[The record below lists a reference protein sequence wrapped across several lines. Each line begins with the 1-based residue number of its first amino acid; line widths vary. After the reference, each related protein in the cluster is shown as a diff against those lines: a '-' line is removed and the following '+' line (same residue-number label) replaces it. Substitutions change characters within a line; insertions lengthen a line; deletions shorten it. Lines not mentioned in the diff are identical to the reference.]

1 MGTVARDLQLE
12 EERRRRRRRT
22 SDFGYLGI
30 VLVVLL
36 VWAAPVLWTLVTSFK
51 VRTDIFTIPPT
62 ILFVPTLESYIYAFT
77 TRPVLAY
84 LRDSFI
90 IASAATAIALSFAIP
105 GAYAYARLK
114 FRFRNQLSFYLLFM
128 QMIPYLGLILPFFVI
143 LTRLKWTDTY
153 QGLVLVNLAVV
164 IPTATWLMITYFQD
178 LPREVEEAAAV
189 DGATHWQAFYRVML
203 PQAYGGVAVTAIFT
217 FLWVWN
223 EFLFAVI
230 LSGSKVRPFTVG
242 MYGFLQFEENLWG
255 PLTAT
260 ACAAMLPVIIVA
272 LLAQRHII
280 RGLTMGAV
288 K

>member
-1 MGTVARDLQLE
+1 MGTVAYKTGA
-12 EERRRRRRRT
+12 RRRRGKRWL
-22 SDFGYLGI
+22 SMGGYY
-30 VLVVLL
+30 LVVVAVLF
-36 VWAAPVLWTLVTSFK
+36 VWVFPVIWTFATSFK
-51 VRTDIFTIPPT
+51 ARIDIFTIPPT
-62 ILFVPTLESYIYAFT
+62 IFFLPTLDSYIFALT
-77 TRPVLAY
+77 RRPVLAY

-90 IASAATAIALSFAIP
+90 IASIATALALVLAVP
-105 GAYAYARLK
+105 AGYAYARL
-114 FRFRNQLSFYLLFM
+114 RFRLRGRLSFFLLFM
-128 QMIPYLGLILPFFVI
+128 QMLPYLGLTVPFFVI
-143 LTRLKWTDTY
+143 LSRLKWTDTY

-178 LPREVEEAAAV
+178 LPREMEEAAAV
-189 DGATHWQAFYRVML
+189 DGATHWQTFLQVML
-203 PQAYGGVAVTAIFT
+203 PQAYGGVAVAAIFT
-217 FLWVWN
+217 YLWVWN

-260 ACAAMLPVIIVA
+260 ACMAMLPVIIVA

-280 RGLTMGAV
+280 RGLTLGAV